1 MNISQ
6 PEKYTFKTVF
16 TPREVQFNGRP
27 SMKAEKVNPLRSFH
41 NIVSNQSLTFDQKVD
56 ELLRF
61 GLALFGLEVGIVSQ
75 IKGSDY
81 KVLRTINNID
91 GLEAGMHFDLGLTY
105 CHHTVS
111 VNEVVGFHHVGFS
124 QIASHP
130 CYDAQKLEAYLAAP
144 VIINNTIFGTINFS
158 SPKPVSP
165 FVPEDYEF
173 IELFAQWLGSEIA
186 RKEVLEELKAKAITL
201 AKLEKVGK
209 VGSWSIDIES
219 IPSRGKYVQWSE
231 QTRQIHEAPN
241 KYEPTFEEA
250 LSFYMPGENRDE
262 LIKAVDLAV
271 KQGKPWDLKAQ
282 ITTMKGRRRWV
293 VTKGEA
299 EFFGN
304 KCIKLFGT
312 FQDVTDSEEASKK
325 LQEAKYK
332 AEQATKSK
340 SDFLANMSHEIRTP
354 MNGVLGTLQLLE
366 RSNVDAESK
375 LLISKANYSATSL
388 LTIINDILDYSKIE
402 ANQLILEQQPFSM
415 REVMEYVHSELSS
428 QATEKHIYLKA
439 NLSKDFIDGW
449 KGDVVRVRQILL
461 NLCANAVKFTKFGGV
476 SIELANDNSYSPS
489 ALSLSVKDTG
499 IGMSE
504 EAQARIFERFTQADS
519 STTRKFG
526 GTGLG
531 MSITVSLVQ
540 MMGGKLDVDS
550 IPNQGTTITVTL
562 PLERENIENKGSSP
576 QIDCAPNLTGKTI
589 LIAEDNDINTLV
601 IESMLKPT
609 HADLHFAKNGLE
621 AVAQFSNQAPDL
633 VLMDIQMP
641 EMDGLQAFAEIRK
654 LNRDVPIVALT
665 ANVMSTDI
673 EQYSRV
679 GFTDHLAKPV
689 DMAVLYELLR
699 NALTSVK
706 FLSH

>member
-1 MNISQ
+1 
-6 PEKYTFKTVF
+6 
-16 TPREVQFNGRP
+16 
-27 SMKAEKVNPLRSFH
+27 MKAEKVNPLRSFH
-41 NIVSNQSLTFDQKVD
+41 NIVSNQSLDFDEKVD
-56 ELLRF
+56 ALLRF
-61 GLALFGLEVGIVSQ
+61 GLDLFGLEVGIVSQ
-75 IKGSDY
+75 IVGNDY
-81 KVLRTINNID
+81 KVFRTVNNVD
-91 GLEAGMHFDLGLTY
+91 GLDAGMHFDLGLTY
-105 CHHTVS
+105 CHYTI
-111 VNEVVGFHHVGFS
+111 NRNKVVGFNHVGFS
-124 QIASHP
+124 KIANHP
-130 CYDAQKLEAYLAAP
+130 CYEAQKLEAYLAAP
-144 VIINNTIFGTINFS
+144 IFTGSTVFGTINFS
-158 SPKPVSP
+158 AAKPVGRFES
-165 FVPEDYEF
+165 ESYEF
-173 IELFAQWLGSEIA
+173 IELFAQWLGSEIS
-186 RKEVLEELKAKAITL
+186 RREVLEQLKSKASTL
-201 AKLEKVGK
+201 AKLENVGK
-209 VGSWSIDIES
+209 IGSWSINVES
-219 IPSRGKYVQWSE
+219 LETKKTKIKNSILEKVDHNRNYVQWSD
-231 QTRQIHEAPN
+231 QTRQIHEAPEH
-241 KYEPTFEEA
+241 YQPTFEEA
-250 LSFYMPGENRDE
+250 FNFYTAGEHRNE
-262 LIKAVDLAV
+262 LMKAVESAIM
-271 KQGKPWDLKAQ
+271 QRKPWDLKAQ
-282 ITTMKGRRRWV
+282 ITTMKGQRRWV

-299 EFFGN
+299 EFVED
-304 KCIKLFGT
+304 KCTRLFGT

-366 RSNVDAESK
+366 RSNLDAESK

-439 NLSKDFIDGW
+439 NSSKDFIDGW

-540 MMGGKLDVDS
+540 MMGGKLEVDS

-562 PLERENIENKGSSP
+562 PLERENIENKGTSP
-576 QIDCAPNLTGKTI
+576 QVDCVPNLTGKTI

-706 FLSH
+706 FLSN